1 MAFTQVSTD
10 GIKNGTIT
18 GSDLATNIDLV
29 DNQKLRVGAGNDLQL
44 YHDGTN
50 SYLENN
56 TGSLLVQGG
65 GQIIY
70 LQAVDHEDGIRIN
83 PNGSVQLFNDGGAA
97 TFETTSDGVKS
108 TGQADLHSDSGSA
121 LTEPLMIR
129 NGGSGAGTNVG
140 MVFFN
145 GDGTSTGAGALAKI
159 KAIDV
164 GSFDA
169 DLVFETALK
178 SGFSTGGTVER
189 FRIKSDG
196 NIGIGTDSPGD
207 NKVLVQLT
215 NSNSNDFEVVGGSSQ
230 GRTNINLK
238 AGNATSG
245 SITSFRLINSSGTS
259 IGSFHM
265 DNSTDDINI
274 FNGSQGGK
282 IFFHTN
288 ESGSSLVKMTITDT
302 GRVGINTASP
312 SEKLEVN
319 GTVKATAFSGDGSAL
334 TGVVA
339 SGSNANTLDNLDST
353 QFLRSDT
360 ADTASGDITFSGGA
374 GAVTVAAAS
383 DIRIAGGTWTG
394 EYTGG
399 IKIQPD
405 ASNAYIQYHGTLFF
419 RDEGSTNNFQLTQ
432 SGGLT
437 ITGSVTANGGF
448 SGSGANLTNVNATTL
463 DSIDSTSFLRLDADN
478 AVTSYQNRTRWPS
491 SSTIVTAS
499 GNQASLEVDQSSAA
513 ADEFMAFH
521 VAGDFA

>member
-1 MAFTQVSTD
+1 MAFTQISTD

-189 FRIKSDG
+189 LRIKSDG
-196 NIGIGTDSPGD
+196 
-207 NKVLVQLT
+207 K
-215 NSNSNDFEVVGGSSQ
+215 
-230 GRTNINLK
+230 
-238 AGNATSG
+238 
-245 SITSFRLINSSGTS
+245 
-259 IGSFHM
+259 
-265 DNSTDDINI
+265 
-274 FNGSQGGK
+274 
-282 IFFHTN
+282 
-288 ESGSSLVKMTITDT
+288 
-302 GRVGINTASP
+302 
-312 SEKLEVN
+312 
-319 GTVKATAFSGDGSAL
+319 
-334 TGVVA
+334 
-339 SGSNANTLDNLDST
+339 
-353 QFLRSDT
+353 
-360 ADTASGDITFSGGA
+360 
-374 GAVTVAAAS
+374 
-383 DIRIAGGTWTG
+383 
-394 EYTGG
+394 
-399 IKIQPD
+399 
-405 ASNAYIQYHGTLFF
+405 
-419 RDEGSTNNFQLTQ
+419 
-432 SGGLT
+432 
-437 ITGSVTANGGF
+437 
-448 SGSGANLTNVNATTL
+448 
-463 DSIDSTSFLRLDADN
+463 
-478 AVTSYQNRTRWPS
+478 
-491 SSTIVTAS
+491 
-499 GNQASLEVDQSSAA
+499 
-513 ADEFMAFH
+513 
-521 VAGDFA
+521 